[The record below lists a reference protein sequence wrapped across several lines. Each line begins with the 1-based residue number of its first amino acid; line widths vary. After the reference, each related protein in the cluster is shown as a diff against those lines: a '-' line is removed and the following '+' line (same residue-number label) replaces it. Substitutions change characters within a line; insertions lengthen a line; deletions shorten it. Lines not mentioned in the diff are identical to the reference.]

1 MIRNKLSK
9 FASFMLVSF
18 MSVAVSGLF
27 ASEAEATEKK
37 IPEGI
42 TIGEIEAGG
51 MTQEELLNKANE
63 YIAKYT
69 NQLITLKVDGN
80 SVSTTAANLGY
91 YWKNTDII
99 SKAGSYCQEGNVIS
113 RYKESKDLMH
123 DGGVKFDFEM
133 DVNDDV
139 MRETLDGVAAMYN
152 VPHVDAK
159 LTRTGGT
166 FSVTP
171 ESDGKVI
178 DVDSAIT
185 GIHNYLANDW
195 DGKEWSDTLNF
206 VVDKATCTAQDC
218 AQVKDLL
225 GSFSTRFSTSS
236 ANYSRNKNLENGM
249 RLLDGITIPVGDTI
263 SVNSFLEPWTS
274 SNGWYAG
281 GTYVNGRVEDTLGG
295 GICQVSSTLYNAAL
309 NAEIEVVERYNH
321 SMTVG
326 YVPLSMDA
334 ALAGTWK
341 DLKLKN
347 NTNAPLYIEAIY
359 TNGRIT
365 FNIYGVETRSSNRSV
380 QYVSQKTSSSSGYSY
395 KLLKRVYVD
404 GALQSEDV
412 VNTSNY
418 KNGGGSTGSRTAIT
432 GYNPSAPEPVTEP
445 VPEPETTTVPETTQP
460 PAETQ
465 PAETAPPE
473 TEAPTTQP
481 PTEPATEP
489 ATQPPTQ
496 APTEPP
502 AEQQTTAPVQ

>member
-1 MIRNKLSK
+1 M
-9 FASFMLVSF
+9 ASFVVMPSSTTRF
-18 MSVAVSGLF
+18 P
-27 ASEAEATEKK
+27 EIT
-37 IPEGI
+37 EGI
-42 TIGEIEAGG
+42 TIGDIEAGG

-63 YIAKYT
+63 YISKYT

-91 YWKNTDII
+91 YWKNTEIV

-113 RYKESKDLMH
+113 RYKESKDLEQH
-123 DGGVKFDFEM
+123 GGVKFDFEM
-133 DVNDDV
+133 DVNDEI
-139 MRETLDGVAAMYN
+139 MRETLDDVAAMYN

-159 LTRTGGT
+159 LTRSGGT

-178 DVDSAIT
+178 DVNSAVT
-185 GIHNYLANDW
+185 EIHNYLANDW
-195 DGKEWSDTLNF
+195 DGQVWSDTLNF
-206 VVDKATCTAQDC
+206 VTDKATCTAADC

-225 GSFSTRFSTSS
+225 GSFSTRFSTGS

-249 RLLDGITIPVGDTI
+249 NLLNGITIPVGETI
-263 SVNSFLEPWTS
+263 SVNSFLEPWTT

-347 NTNAPLYIEAIY
+347 NTNTPVYIEGIY
-359 TNGRIT
+359 TNGQIT
-365 FNIYGVETRSSNRSV
+365 FNIYGVETRPSNRSV
-380 QYVSQKTSSSSGYSY
+380 QYVSQRTSSSSGYSY

-418 KNGGGSTGSRTAIT
+418 KNGGGHTGSRNAETGAI
-432 GYNPSAPEPVTEP
+432 AVT
-445 VPEPETTTVPETTQP
+445 PEPETPAPTEPETTVPETTAPPVETQP
-460 PAETQ
+460 ETPAPTEPQPVETPAPTEPQPQ
-465 PAETAPPE
+465 PAETPAPQEIPE
-473 TEAPTTQP
+473 
-481 PTEPATEP
+481 EP
-489 ATQPPTQ
+489 
-496 APTEPP
+496 
-502 AEQQTTAPVQ
+502 QTTVAQ